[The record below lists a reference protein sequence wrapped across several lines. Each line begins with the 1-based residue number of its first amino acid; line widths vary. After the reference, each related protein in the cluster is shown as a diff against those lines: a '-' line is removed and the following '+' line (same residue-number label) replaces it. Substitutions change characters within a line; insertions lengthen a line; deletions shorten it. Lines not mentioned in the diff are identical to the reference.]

1 MSNQREEAADD
12 SPADLPCLEKLD
24 SPTGM
29 KLYYSSY
36 CLQARSGT
44 ISNWIIT
51 TMAVLIICGCVCPVC
66 GVREPTHCLIIQ
78 SDGAGKLRFQPEPR
92 TWDSG
97 EQRLLFQTQEPS
109 YWQARKKH
117 STAAKVTLV
126 ILKLIE
132 SLVSLELLFNRCSFC
147 SLEGRVT
154 EIVHRAF
161 WDSLQE
167 QLNCDPPNYSH
178 AVILLQEVKTVSVYG
193 IKSEA
198 QGAEEEGL
206 LRPLT
211 PFVLICFED
220 QNQSV

>member
-1 MSNQREEAADD
+1 M
-12 SPADLPCLEKLD
+12 
-24 SPTGM
+24 
-29 KLYYSSY
+29 
-36 CLQARSGT
+36 
-44 ISNWIIT
+44 
-51 TMAVLIICGCVCPVC
+51 
-66 GVREPTHCLIIQ
+66 
-78 SDGAGKLRFQPEPR
+78 
-92 TWDSG
+92 
-97 EQRLLFQTQEPS
+97 
-109 YWQARKKH
+109 
-117 STAAKVTLV
+117 
-126 ILKLIE
+126 
-132 SLVSLELLFNRCSFC
+132 
-147 SLEGRVT
+147 T